1 MQTRA
6 EQFFTWIKGRKVGFI
21 GVGVSHTQLIRLFCQ
36 KGAKVSLRDRRT
48 AQELGE
54 LAQELQNLGVELI
67 LGETYLDHFTEE
79 VLLRSPGVYYNLP
92 AIQRARQEGIVVT
105 SEMELFFDLCP
116 CPTVAVTGSDGKT
129 TTTTLISEMLK
140 AQGKTVH
147 LGGNIGRALLPEI
160 EQIRQEDV
168 AVVEL
173 SSFQLISM
181 RCAPTIS
188 VVTNICQNHMDV
200 HGTMEEYIGAK
211 QNIFLHQN
219 AFSRTVLNGDND
231 ITCGFLPQVR
241 GVACTFSRRTVPQRG
256 AYLGEDGI
264 LYYTDGKT
272 VTPVMEQKEIVIP
285 GLHNVENYLA
295 AITALWGLVSVEN
308 FRKVAASFHG
318 VEHRIEFVRELDGVR
333 YYNDSIATTPSRT
346 MAALNAFPD
355 GLILL
360 AGGYDKKLSF
370 EPMAQ
375 KVNENVKILIL
386 MGATAHT
393 MAETFQNHPS
403 HREGT
408 PQIYFVEN
416 MEQAIQKARSL
427 AQPGDVVALSP
438 ACASFGLY
446 RNFEE
451 RGKDFKTR
459 VLALED

>member
-1 MQTRA
+1 MSTKADR
-6 EQFFTWIKGRKVGFI
+6 FFSYIQGRKVGFI

-48 AQELGE
+48 AQELGD
-54 LAQELQNLGVELI
+54 LAKEFQDLGVELI
-67 LGETYLDHFTEE
+67 LGDGYLENFHEE
-79 VLLRSPGVYYNLP
+79 ILLRSPGVYYNLP
-92 AIQRARQEGIVVT
+92 AIQQAREQGIVVT

-140 AQGKTVH
+140 AQGKKVH

-160 EQIRQEDV
+160 EQIDPEDV

-188 VVTNICQNHMDV
+188 VVTNVSQNHLDV
-200 HGTMEEYIGAK
+200 HGTMEEYIDAK
-211 QNIFLHQN
+211 KNIFLHQN
-219 AFSRTVLNGDND
+219 AFSRTVINQDNA
-231 ITCGFLPQVR
+231 ITRGFLPLVR
-241 GVACTFSRRTVPQRG
+241 GVACTFSRKETPHRG
-256 AYLGEDGI
+256 AYLAPDGD
-264 LYYTDGKT
+264 LYYQDGS
-272 VTPVMEQKEIVIP
+272 VAHRIMSAKEIVIP

-295 AITALWGLVSVEN
+295 AITALWGWVSVETI
-308 FRKVAASFHG
+308 RQVAQTFHG

-346 MAALNAFPD
+346 MAALNAFPG

-386 MGATAHT
+386 MGATAQT
-393 MAETFQNHPS
+393 MAQTFQNHPS
-403 HREGT
+403 HQKGG

-416 MEQAIQKARSL
+416 MEQAIAKARSL
-427 AQPGDVVALSP
+427 AKPGDVVALSP

-446 RNFEE
+446 HNFEE
-451 RGKDFKTR
+451 RGRDFKAR
-459 VLALED
+459 VLALDA